1 MAKSIGVQL
10 HLSDRHTTLM
20 EHAGEIGSA
29 SSSRSRTAVIF
40 PQNIREAGTSA
51 REALLAISNEHWQP
65 NPETQGPGRPVR
77 LRIEPL
83 HPALMVSGASKSVHS
98 TKDIRLQTSPLA
110 HSSPFQLQST
120 LRTYRSMAVLSTRKG
135 TVKGFEMG
143 RNILNRLEVKTAKE
157 QRRVNSLTYLRGR
170 VEDQRNSMQYRNTV
184 RVKERSEVLEDIHEL
199 GKQAKTAKEA
209 EMRDKDEQGE
219 REIQKARMGVR
230 RKRSPARSLL
240 FINSLNP
247 QLIPQAKERTF
258 TLSDLQVLLSATQP
272 KRFRF
277 K

>member
-20 EHAGEIGSA
+20 EPAGEIGSA

-40 PQNIREAGTSA
+40 PQNIREVGASA
-51 REALLAISNEHWQP
+51 KEALLAISNEHWRP
-65 NPETQGPGRPVR
+65 NPEAQGRPVH

-110 HSSPFQLQST
+110 QSGPFLPQST
-120 LRTYRSMAVLSTRKG
+120 LRTYRSMAVLSTRKD
-135 TVKGFEMG
+135 TVKAFETG
-143 RNILNRLEVKTAKE
+143 RNLLNRLEVQTAKE
-157 QRRVNSLTYLRGR
+157 QRRVDSLTFLRGK
-170 VEDQRNSMQYRNTV
+170 VEDQRNSMQYRNIW
-184 RVKERSEVLEDIHEL
+184 RVKESRKVLEDIHER

-209 EMRDKDEQGE
+209 EMRGKEEQGE

-258 TLSDLQVLLSATQP
+258 TLSDLQVLLTATQP

>member
-10 HLSDRHTTLM
+10 HLSDRHTNWM

-40 PQNIREAGTSA
+40 PQNIREVGTSA
-51 REALLAISNEHWQP
+51 KEALLAISNEHWKA
-65 NPETQGPGRPVR
+65 NSEVQGQGRPVR

-83 HPALMVSGASKSVHS
+83 HQALMVSGASKSVHS
-98 TKDIRLQTSPLA
+98 TADIRLQTSPLA
-110 HSSPFQLQST
+110 LSGPFLPQSS
-120 LRTYRSMAVLSTRKG
+120 LRTYRSMAVLSTRKD
-135 TVKGFEMG
+135 TVKAFEMG
-143 RNILNRLEVKTAKE
+143 RNLLNRLEVKSAKE
-157 QRRVNSLTYLRGR
+157 QRRADSLTYLRGK

-184 RVKERSEVLEDIHEL
+184 RVKERREVLEDIHER

-209 EMRDKDEQGE
+209 EMRDKEEQGE
-219 REIQKARMGVR
+219 RDIQKARMGVR
-230 RKRSPARSLL
+230 RKRSPVRSLL
-240 FINSLNP
+240 FINPLNP

-258 TLSDLQVLLSATQP
+258 TLSDLQVLLTATQP